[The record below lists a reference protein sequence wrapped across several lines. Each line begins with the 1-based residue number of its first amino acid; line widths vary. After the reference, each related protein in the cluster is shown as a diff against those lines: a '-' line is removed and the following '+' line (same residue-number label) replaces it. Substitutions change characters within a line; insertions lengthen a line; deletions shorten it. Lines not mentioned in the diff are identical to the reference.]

1 MASRSVCVRS
11 ASRMYLDGVLKTI
24 GGNKIRQVQIL
35 DFHIGSRNWYNWA
48 YRLWSPNDSLVMLSV
63 EVVRRETSGEGK

>member
-1 MASRSVCVRS
+1 MCVAEGS

-35 DFHIGSRNWYNWA
+35 QIFT
-48 YRLWSPNDSLVMLSV
+48 L
-63 EVVRRETSGEGK
+63 EVGVVQLGL